1 MLKEGKVIYGAVVG
15 NVYCKM
21 KKFVLRKSEKKELV
35 NKKICTISTF
45 FKLLNF
51 A

>member
-21 KKFVLRKSEKKELV
+21 QKFVLRKSEKKELV
-35 NKKICTISTF
+35 NKKKYVQYLHFSSY
-45 FKLLNF
+45 
-51 A
+51 